1 MSAHEIALSRAISE
15 VGMRENAEL
24 QMYEFRRPHPR
35 LVEHALLAYPE
46 AFGERF
52 RRYFVGARECVLRD
66 GDAESRERILSAKP
80 IERAEAEVARVRRML
95 EGRPSDAERAAPAL
109 VYAGSSV
116 VMALAHPLPHGSGG
130 LFARMQLALHPET
143 VTVRATRIDATPDLL
158 LRWAAIGHD
167 SPPNSVWECSP
178 PSWFDGRQRIAV
190 ELIPTPGAFNEAML
204 IGHHGASRVLVPHV
218 DFDAPSH
225 EVAWRRTSVMP
236 SGWSYLR
243 SNTPMSGGT
252 QGWWHRAGSPRPMA
266 GVRVPDDS
274 HFAMCAMRTWTLSL
288 HDAMW
293 LRDVLD
299 LSANTTHQQL
309 RQGDHAP

>member
-1 MSAHEIALSRAISE
+1 MRACEADIGPAITE
-15 VGMRENAEL
+15 VAMRERTASSGSSV
-24 QMYEFRRPHPR
+24 RPR
-35 LVEHALLAYPE
+35 LIEYSLLAYPE
-46 AFGERF
+46 AFGVKLAEILA
-52 RRYFVGARECVLRD
+52 GARECVLQD
-66 GDAESRERILSAKP
+66 GDAESRERLLSAQP
-80 IERAEAEVARVRRML
+80 IAEVEPEIARVRRLMVRQPNEMEL
-95 EGRPSDAERAAPAL
+95 AAPAL
-109 VYAGSSV
+109 VYAGSNLIV
-116 VMALAHPLPHGSGG
+116 IALAHRLPQTSSR
-130 LFARMQLALHPET
+130 LFARLQVGRNPESTSVQLT
-143 VTVRATRIDATPDLL
+143 QVRATTDLL

-167 SPPNSVWECSP
+167 SLPDAVWECSP

-236 SGWSYLR
+236 SGWSSLR

-266 GVRVPDDS
+266 GVRVPDDR

>member
-1 MSAHEIALSRAISE
+1 MSAHEIALSQAISE

-24 QMYEFRRPHPR
+24 LMYEFRRPYPR
-35 LVEHALLAYPE
+35 LIEHALLAYPE

-52 RRYFVGARECVLRD
+52 RRHFVGARECVLRD

-80 IERAEAEVARVRRML
+80 VERAEAEVARVRRML

-116 VMALAHPLPHGSGG
+116 VIALAHPLPHGSDG

-143 VTVRATRIDATPDLL
+143 VTVCATRIDATPDLL

-178 PSWFDGRQRIAV
+178 PSWFDGVHRLAI
-190 ELIPTPGAFNEAML
+190 ELTPNPRGFHEAILVAHRGA
-204 IGHHGASRVLVPHV
+204 GRVLVPQF
-218 DFDAPSH
+218 DPDAPSH

-243 SNTPMSGGT
+243 GDRTM
-252 QGWWHRAGSPRPMA
+252 GSSRPVFPNGAPRPVD
-266 GVRVPDDS
+266 GVRVPDDF
-274 HFAMCAMRTWTLSL
+274 HFAMCAALTWTLSL
-288 HDAMW
+288 QDAMW
-293 LRDVLD
+293 LRDALD
-299 LSANTTHQQL
+299 RLATATNQEPT
-309 RQGDHAP
+309 QGDDTP